1 MSRIDIEIPDNYR
14 HIEELSGD
22 EFDIYTISCPNEYA
36 MLVPKEPPVSFNSN
50 EDAKSFMKDIGI
62 SYESF
67 NSIEQGDFLQVD
79 KKILEALVVDTS
91 KTPLGDE
98 ALH

>member
-1 MSRIDIEIPDNYR
+1 
-14 HIEELSGD
+14 
-22 EFDIYTISCPNEYA
+22 

-67 NSIEQGDFLQVD
+67 NSIEQGDFL
-79 KKILEALVVDTS
+79 
-91 KTPLGDE
+91 
-98 ALH
+98 